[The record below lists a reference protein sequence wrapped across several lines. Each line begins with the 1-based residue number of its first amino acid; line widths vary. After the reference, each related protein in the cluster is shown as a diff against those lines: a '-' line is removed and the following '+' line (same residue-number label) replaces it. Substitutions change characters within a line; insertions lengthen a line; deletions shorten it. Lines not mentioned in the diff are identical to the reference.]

1 MQLSTS
7 RTIRFDIDQEGELLV
22 ILLLV
27 VVALLGLAIGS
38 FLNVVIH
45 RVPAAASLVRP
56 GSHCPACDHPIRA
69 RHNVP
74 VLGWLVLRGRCA
86 DCRAPISVRYPLVE
100 LGTAVLFAAVTWRL
114 LELDLLGALPALLWF
129 TAMGVS
135 LAMIDL
141 DVRRL
146 PNAIVYPSYLVVAV
160 LLTGAALL
168 ADDPAALLR
177 AAIGAAVLYT
187 GYFVLAFLYPA
198 GMGFGDVKLAG
209 IIGGVLGFVGYPVLL
224 VGAFAAFFIGAVVGI
239 AKLLISRGR
248 GDRLIPFGPFM
259 IAGALLSLFVGP
271 TVAELYSRLA
281 LGG

>member
-1 MQLSTS
+1 MTPL
-7 RTIRFDIDQEGELLV
+7 IAV
-22 ILLLV
+22 I
-27 VVALLGLAIGS
+27 ALLGLAVGS

-45 RVPAAASLVRP
+45 RVPTSASLVRP

-100 LGTAVLFAAVTWRL
+100 LTTAVLFVAVAWRIA
-114 LELDLLGALPALLWF
+114 ELDLLSALPAFLWF

-135 LAMIDL
+135 LTMIDL

-146 PNAIVYPSYLVVAV
+146 PNAIVYPSYLVLTV
-160 LLTGAALL
+160 LLIVAALL
-168 ADDPAALLR
+168 SHDPAALLR
-177 AAIGAAVLYT
+177 AAVGAVVLFT
-187 GYFVLAFLYPA
+187 GYFALAFLYPA

-209 IIGGVLGFVGYPVLL
+209 IIGGVLGFVGYPVLV
-224 VGAFAAFFIGAVVGI
+224 VGAFAAFLIGALLGV
-239 AKLLISRGR
+239 AKLLARRGR
-248 GDRLIPFGPFM
+248 GDRSLAFGPSM
-259 IAGALLSLFVGP
+259 LVGALLALFVGP